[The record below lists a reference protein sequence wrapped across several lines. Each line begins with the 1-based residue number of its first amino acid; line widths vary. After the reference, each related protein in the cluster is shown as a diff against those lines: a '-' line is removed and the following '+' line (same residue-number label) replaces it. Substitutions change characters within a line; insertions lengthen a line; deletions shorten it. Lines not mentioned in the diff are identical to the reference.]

1 MRYSAQQ
8 IRPFRDSKG
17 KQWTHPSVSELM
29 KLAKHADECPVA
41 VIQRLC
47 HELVIEARSHGW
59 TGPPYDP
66 SLLASLEDIRVEKAP
81 SEMEADARIF
91 PTTDGKLLIQYST
104 SSSKER
110 QRFSIA
116 HEIGHTRF
124 PDCYERVRYR
134 GSSSERDFVHA
145 ELEHLCNLAASEI
158 LMPADDMKLQL
169 GTQPLSVE
177 LTERLRGVFDA
188 NEPCAVIFMSLR
200 LKPTEERE
208 TSGLFPGFQVLRRS
222 FEWTTAVPVT
232 LFLFIS
238 LNINLRQAILLSTV
252 QSGITFHLKSR
263 IGEFVTSENGKYKR

>member
-1 MRYSAQQ
+1 
-8 IRPFRDSKG
+8 
-17 KQWTHPSVSELM
+17 
-29 KLAKHADECPVA
+29 
-41 VIQRLC
+41 
-47 HELVIEARSHGW
+47 
-59 TGPPYDP
+59 
-66 SLLASLEDIRVEKAP
+66 
-81 SEMEADARIF
+81 MEAVARIF

-110 QRFSIA
+110 QRFSNA

-177 LTERLRGVFDA
+177 LTERLRGVFDVSREAILRRICDTA